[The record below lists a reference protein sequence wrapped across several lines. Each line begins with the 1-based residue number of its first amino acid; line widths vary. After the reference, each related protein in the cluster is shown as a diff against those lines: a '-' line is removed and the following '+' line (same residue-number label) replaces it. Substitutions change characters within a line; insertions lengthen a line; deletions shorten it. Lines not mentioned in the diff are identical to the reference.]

1 MKKQS
6 IAILGST
13 GSIGRQAIEVILS
26 QKDLYEVDLL
36 TAHQNATLLIQQ
48 AIETMPNAVIIYDE
62 TQYNYVSQQLSHLPI
77 KVFAGEQ
84 STIDYLDASEC
95 NTVIASI
102 MGFAGL
108 LPVIKAI
115 EKRKKIA
122 LANKETLV
130 VAGDIIKNLV
140 EKYNTPFIPV
150 DSEHSALFQCMVGEP
165 LNNVE
170 QLILTA
176 SGGPFRELTYEQ
188 LSKVTAQQALC
199 HPTWNMGKK
208 ITIDS
213 ATLMNKGLEVIEA
226 YWLFGIPPENISVLI
241 HPQSIVHSMVQFSDG
256 SIKAQLSLP
265 DMRLPIQYALSY
277 PDRHQNPFPKL
288 NFSTL
293 TALNFYEPNRQL
305 FPCLDLAYSAL
316 QRGGNIPCILN
327 AANEVAV
334 EAFLNQRIG
343 FYDIPKIIEQS
354 ISKISLIQ
362 KPTLQQLIETDKET
376 RIFATSLI

>member
-188 LSKVTAQQALC
+188 LLKVTAQQALC

-277 PDRHQNPFPKL
+277 PYRHQNPFPKL